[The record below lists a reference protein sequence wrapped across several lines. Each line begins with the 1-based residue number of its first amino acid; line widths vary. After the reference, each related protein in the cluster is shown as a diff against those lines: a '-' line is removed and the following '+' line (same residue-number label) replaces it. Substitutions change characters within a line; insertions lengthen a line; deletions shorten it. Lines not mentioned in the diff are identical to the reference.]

1 MKLCLKKL
9 IVITKK
15 CRLFPVIKT
24 HRIVR
29 NNEPVMNKSKILN
42 EKSKDTIKA
51 FHFLTL
57 FTEMPRNKLLKVM
70 KGLVDFGF
78 VGSGNTCVNKKA
90 SKKLLKI
97 CEITVLFCFFVLNF
111 HVEYNSRSY
120 VFLWVGSDPALFMFN
135 MFFCYYEDKGIRKTR
150 KKVSFY
156 RK

>member
-1 MKLCLKKL
+1 M
-9 IVITKK
+9 
-15 CRLFPVIKT
+15 LFPVIKT

-51 FHFLTL
+51 FHFFTL
-57 FTEMPRNKLLKVM
+57 
-70 KGLVDFGF
+70 
-78 VGSGNTCVNKKA
+78 
-90 SKKLLKI
+90 
-97 CEITVLFCFFVLNF
+97 CFFVLNF

-135 MFFCYYEDKGIRKTR
+135 MFFCCYEDKGIRKTR